1 MAKVSKVLQNPEE
14 SPADFYEKLCKA
26 FRVHTPFYPETPENQ
41 CMVNAAFM
49 GQAQGDIR
57 QKLQKLEGFPG
68 KNATE
73 LLEIANKIFVNQDR
87 AARKEA
93 NQRMKQKAA
102 LLAVVLGD
110 HTLQKG
116 LHGNHKGFKTKKK
129 GTTGMGSMRLLQRIW
144 TLEK

>member
-14 SPADFYEKLCKA
+14 SPADFYERLCKA
-26 FRVHTPFYPETPENQ
+26 FRVHTPFDLEAPKNQ

-73 LLEIANKIFVNQDR
+73 LLEIPTRF
-87 AARKEA
+87 
-93 NQRMKQKAA
+93 
-102 LLAVVLGD
+102 L
-110 HTLQKG
+110 
-116 LHGNHKGFKTKKK
+116 
-129 GTTGMGSMRLLQRIW
+129 
-144 TLEK
+144 